1 MHAQKFVR
9 VWPVSRVQQQ
19 RTLTVHRFPNLP
31 HTNIHIVQRASVMA
45 GAVALEIALQL
56 SAGDAFGCSTALLG
70 DHLVIGACG
79 DSGAGAVYSI
89 RVRSLTAPPPFEV
102 LEVVRAA
109 DGGSAGAEFGASV
122 FVTETHLFV
131 GAPSHAT
138 DPLLPT
144 QRHGAAFLW
153 PLSLDAATGARRVGN
168 PRRILSNSPRNGAH
182 FGASV
187 AIAGNRM
194 IIGESGTGI
203 YPAGVPT
210 PEDNGYVY
218 VFHLVSGALLKKLS
232 PVNPTSG
239 ELAIGCY
246 GFGASLALST
256 RRGQLAVGSP
266 KARARVVRAALTLTI
281 SPSPYH
287 PVTLSPSAYHVPP
300 PAPPPLSVGACAMRS
315 RRALGCGLDL

>member
-1 MHAQKFVR
+1 MSKPASLASKFPSLNRQCNTRHAESF
-9 VWPVSRVQQQ
+9 
-19 RTLTVHRFPNLP
+19 
-31 HTNIHIVQRASVMA
+31 ASIMA
-45 GAVALEIALQL
+45 GAAALEIALQL

-70 DHLVIGACG
+70 DHVVIGACG

-122 FVTETHLFV
+122 FVTETHLLV

-138 DPLLPT
+138 DPLLPA
-144 QRHGAAFLW
+144 QRDGAAFLW
-153 PLSLDAATGARRVGN
+153 PLSLDATGARRVGI
-168 PRRILSNSPRNGAH
+168 PRRILSNSPRNGVH

-194 IIGESGTGI
+194 IIGESGTDI

-266 KARARVVRAALTLTI
+266 KAR
-281 SPSPYH
+281 
-287 PVTLSPSAYHVPP
+287 VPC
-300 PAPPPLSVGACAMRS
+300 AP
-315 RRALGCGLDL
+315 

>member
-1 MHAQKFVR
+1 MGVRGVGRVSKLSSIRCAHRRLNICYTYEFWLRLDACKHARTRRSNLRYRPSTDTNSKKPDTQSL
-9 VWPVSRVQQQ
+9 VS
-19 RTLTVHRFPNLP
+19 
-31 HTNIHIVQRASVMA
+31 IMA
-45 GAVALEIALQL
+45 GAAALEIALQL

-122 FVTETHLFV
+122 FVTETHLLV

-138 DPLLPT
+138 DPLLPA
-144 QRHGAAFLW
+144 QRYGAAFLW
-153 PLSLDAATGARRVGN
+153 PLSLDATGARRVGI
-168 PRRILSNSPRNGAH
+168 PRRILSNSPRNGVH

-194 IIGESGTGI
+194 IIGESGTDI

-266 KARARVVRAALTLTI
+266 KAR
-281 SPSPYH
+281 
-287 PVTLSPSAYHVPP
+287 VPC
-300 PAPPPLSVGACAMRS
+300 AP
-315 RRALGCGLDL
+315 